1 MVPYDWERAGCDIK
15 RPMWPGLK
23 VILEEIE
30 RRAARLGLLLAL
42 AGLGFLLVERGLELT
57 PDPLSLLAAEWIY
70 RLVAALFV
78 AWSLLSW
85 AVRRPV
91 KQHLLGLLTETAL
104 AMVVLSLFIS
114 EAGPRFAFGVAASRL
129 LLRALGDFLQ
139 ATRTQFLVRAL
150 EARPMRLVAL
160 SFVITI
166 IVGTGFLSLPAA
178 SAGNRAVPFV
188 DSLFTATSAVCVTG
202 LIVRSTPHD
211 WTPFGQVVILILI
224 QAGGLGIMAL
234 SVSVMMLLGGS
245 LRMRQRATMFQA
257 MDATTMAG
265 LRTSLRYLVLVT
277 LAFEAA
283 GFLILSGRFALD
295 GRKGAEAAWLGLF
308 HSVSAWNN
316 AGFSLWDENLT
327 AYRSDLLVNMTMAAL
342 IIAGGLGFAVLGQV
356 LSRLFQGWR
365 ASGPRI
371 RWSIHT
377 RLVLLMTASLLA
389 VGTIAIFFVEYD
401 KGLRGLTPGEK
412 LLAAFFHAVS
422 ARTAGFN
429 TVSIGDFSVLGLF
442 VLSVLMFIG
451 ASPGSTGGG
460 IKTSTLAVMALAVR
474 AMLRNREEV
483 EVFRRRLPHAVVIRA
498 MAIVVMAATS
508 ITLFL
513 GLLLA
518 LEPGLPFAGLLFE
531 TVSAFGTV
539 GLSTGITPRLGV
551 AAKLVVILL
560 MFLGRIGPLT
570 MALAIGE
577 KTVSGSVR
585 YPEGRVV
592 VG

>member
-1 MVPYDWERAGCDIK
+1 
-15 RPMWPGLK
+15 MWPGMRVL
-23 VILEEIE
+23 LEVVE
-30 RRAARLGLLLAL
+30 RRAARLGLLPVLF
-42 AGLGFLLVERGLELT
+42 GLGFLLLERGLQLT
-57 PDPLSLLAAEWIY
+57 PAPLTLLAAEWIY

-78 AWSLLSW
+78 IWSLLPW
-85 AVRRPV
+85 AVRRPLRR
-91 KQHLLGLLTETAL
+91 HLPGLLMETVL
-104 AMVVLSLFIS
+104 AMLVLTLLVGGG
-114 EAGPRFAFGVAASRL
+114 GPRLAFGVAAARL
-129 LLRALGDFLQ
+129 LLRSAGDFLKV
-139 ATRTQFLVRAL
+139 TSTHSLVRAL
-150 EARPMRLVAL
+150 EGRPLRLVAL
-160 SFVITI
+160 SFLIVIL
-166 IVGTGFLSLPAA
+166 VGTAFLSLPAA

-211 WTPFGQVVILILI
+211 WTPFGQVVILVLI

-245 LRMRQRATMFQA
+245 LRVRQRTTMFQA
-257 MDATTMAG
+257 MDATTMTG
-265 LRTSLRYLVLVT
+265 LRASLRYLVLMT
-277 LAFEAA
+277 LACEAV
-283 GFLILSGRFALD
+283 GFLILSARFSLD
-295 GRKGAEAAWLGLF
+295 GHDGSHAAWLGLF

-327 AYRSDLLVNMTMAAL
+327 AYRSDLTVNLTISALV
-342 IIAGGLGFAVLGQV
+342 IAGGLGFVVLGQI
-356 LSRLFQGWR
+356 LSRLARGRR
-365 ASGPRI
+365 AWGPRM

-377 RLVLLMTASLLA
+377 RLVLLVTASLLA
-389 VGTIAIFFVEYD
+389 AGTIAIFFVEFD
-401 KGLRGLTPGEK
+401 KGLQGLEPGEK

-429 TVSIGDFSVLGLF
+429 TVSIGDFSSLGLF
-442 VLSVLMFIG
+442 ALSVLMFIG

-474 AMLRNREEV
+474 AMLRNRQEV
-483 EVFRRRLPHAVVIRA
+483 EVFRRRLPQAVVIRA

-508 ITLFL
+508 IVLSL

-518 LEPGLPFAGLLFE
+518 LEPDLPFEGLLFE

-539 GLSTGITPRLGV
+539 GLTTGITPQLGV
-551 AAKLVVILL
+551 PARLVVILL

-570 MALAIGE
+570 MALAIGRRA
-577 KTVSGSVR
+577 VAGSVR

>member
-1 MVPYDWERAGCDIK
+1 MG
-15 RPMWPGLK
+15 PGMR
-23 VILEEIE
+23 VILERVEG
-30 RRAARLGLLLAL
+30 RAARLGLLFAL

-57 PDPLSLLAAEWIY
+57 PDPPVLLAAEWFY
-70 RLVAALFV
+70 WLVAALFV

-85 AVRRPV
+85 AVRRP
-91 KQHLLGLLTETAL
+91 LGRNLAGLLVETVL
-104 AMVVLSLFIS
+104 AVLVLSLL
-114 EAGPRFAFGVAASRL
+114 AGGRGLRLAFGIAAARL
-129 LLRALGDFLQ
+129 LLRSAGDFLR
-139 ATRTQFLVRAL
+139 ATSTHSLVRAL
-150 EARPMRLVAL
+150 EARPLRLVAL
-160 SFVITI
+160 SFLGAI
-166 IVGTGFLSLPAA
+166 IIGTAFLSLPAA

-211 WTPFGQVVILILI
+211 WTPFGQVVILVLI

-234 SVSVMMLLGGS
+234 SVSVLMLLGGS
-245 LRMRQRATMFQA
+245 LRVRQRTAMFQA

-265 LRTSLRYLVLVT
+265 LRASLRYLVLVT
-277 LAFEAA
+277 LVCEAV
-283 GFLILSGRFALD
+283 GFLVLSARFALD
-295 GRKGAEAAWLGLF
+295 GYDGSQAAWLGLF

-316 AGFSLWDENLT
+316 AGFSLWDESLM
-327 AYRSDLLVNMTMAAL
+327 AYRSDLVVNLTISVLVIT
-342 IIAGGLGFAVLGQV
+342 GGLGFVVLGQI
-356 LSRLFQGWR
+356 LSRVARGRR
-365 ASGPRI
+365 AWGPRI
-371 RWSIHT
+371 SWSIHT
-377 RLVLLMTASLLA
+377 RLVLLVTASLLA
-389 VGTIAIFFVEYD
+389 AGTIAIFFVEFD
-401 KGLRGLTPGEK
+401 QGLQGLEPGEK

-429 TVSIGDFSVLGLF
+429 TVSIGDFSALGLF

-460 IKTSTLAVMALAVR
+460 IKTSTLAVMALTVR

-483 EVFRRRLPHAVVIRA
+483 EVFRRRLPQAVVIRA

-508 ITLFL
+508 ITLSL

-518 LEPGLPFAGLLFE
+518 LEPDLPFEGLLFE
-531 TVSAFGTV
+531 AISAFGTV
-539 GLSTGITPRLGV
+539 GLTTGITPQLGV
-551 AAKLVVILL
+551 AARLVVILL

-570 MALAIGE
+570 MALAIGRQA
-577 KTVSGSVR
+577 VSGSVR